1 MYKKFWNEEMET
13 LSASRQQKLEETEL
27 KKQIEYVYANS
38 PFYQRKFS
46 EAGISPKKIKHIEDL
61 SKLPFTEKGELRESQ
76 EKNPPYGD
84 YLATRKEKIARVH
97 RTAGSTGKALYSA
110 LTKKD
115 LKQTNDV
122 GARCFWAGGLRPHH
136 TVVHC
141 LNYCLW
147 MGGFTDHTNLET
159 TGATVVPF
167 GVRNS
172 NLLVRIIKEIGIN
185 AISSTPS
192 YPNYLVDVVRSEL
205 GIEPAELGLRLGLF
219 GGEPG
224 LEDPNFKKILE
235 ETWGMRASNAN
246 YGMADVLC
254 TFASECDEVRDL
266 HFLAQ
271 GALIAQLI
279 DPETGEDKRIEE
291 RVQGELVYT
300 NLAREGQP
308 LLRLRSH
315 DMALILGTG
324 LCRCGRTGFRFK
336 MIGRSDDMLHLKGVN
351 VFPSGIFEV
360 LISMRPEVSGDFLI
374 MLDKSGPY
382 TSLNLR
388 VEHGEGIKAEDFDG
402 LKKKIQT
409 KIRDMLTFHAEIELV
424 PPKSIP
430 KPEGGKVKRI
440 IRLYAGESVS

>member
-13 LSASRQQKLEETEL
+13 LSTTRQRKLEEMEL
-27 KKQIEYVYANS
+27 EKQIEYVYAKS

-84 YLATRKEKIARVH
+84 YLATKKEKIARVH

-172 NLLVRIIKEIGIN
+172 NLLVRVIKEIGIN

-205 GIEPAELGLRLGLF
+205 GVEPIELGLQLGLF

-279 DPETGEDKRIEE
+279 DPETGEDKKIEE
-291 RVQGELVYT
+291 GIQGELVYT
-300 NLAREGQP
+300 NLAREAQP

-315 DMALILGTG
+315 DMALIVRTG
-324 LCRCGRTGFRFK
+324 LCECGRTGFRFK

-351 VFPSGIFEV
+351 VFPSGISEV
-360 LISMRPEVSGDFLI
+360 LMAMRPDVTGDFLVL
-374 MLDKSGPY
+374 LDKPGPY

-388 VEHGEGIKAEDFDG
+388 VEYGVGIRPEDLEG

-409 KIRDMLTFHAEIELV
+409 KIRDLLTFHAEIELV

-440 IRLYAGESVS
+440 IRLYAGETVS

>member
-1 MYKKFWNEEMET
+1 MYKKFWNEETET
-13 LSASRQQKLEETEL
+13 LSASRQQKLEEMEL
-27 KKQIEYVYANS
+27 KKQIEYVYGNS
-38 PFYQRKFS
+38 PFYQRKFM
-46 EAGISPKKIKHIEDL
+46 EAGVSSKKIKHIEDL
-61 SKLPFTEKGELRESQ
+61 SKLPFTEKAELRESQ

-84 YLATRKEKIARVH
+84 YLAANQEKVSRVH

-172 NLLVRIIKEIGIN
+172 NLLVRVIKEIGID

-205 GIEPAELGLRLGLF
+205 GIEPIELGLKLGLF

-224 LEDPNFKKILE
+224 LEDPNFKKLLE

-254 TFASECDEVRDL
+254 TFASECDEVSEL

-271 GALIAQLI
+271 GALIAQLV
-279 DPETGEDKRIEE
+279 DPITGEDIEIEE
-291 RVQGELVYT
+291 GIQGELVYT
-300 NLAREGQP
+300 NIARESQP
-308 LLRLRSH
+308 LIRLRSH

-324 LCRCGRTGFRFK
+324 PCKCGRTGFRFK
-336 MIGRSDDMLHLKGVN
+336 MIGRSDDMLHVKGVN

-360 LISMRPEVSGDFLI
+360 LLGMRPEVTSEFLI
-374 MLDKSGPY
+374 LLDKPGPY

-388 VEHGEGIKAEDFDG
+388 IEHAEGIKSKDLEG

-409 KIRDMLTFHAEIELV
+409 KIRDLLTFHAEIELV

-430 KPEGGKVKRI
+430 KPEGGKVRRI
-440 IRLYAGESVS
+440 VRKYQGETA